1 MTHDEL
7 ERQLRTVSGG
17 IRTGTSG
24 CPGEQQLAA
33 YADGMLP
40 EAEREPLQA
49 HLADCAACL
58 SLVGL
63 LAREDANEALPA
75 VPETALAR
83 ARTLATPP
91 ARPWH
96 QRAPQWAAAALVL
109 LALPVVLHVVR
120 APDAIPD
127 AGHEA
132 TTPVAERSTRSSG
145 GSAPALEVLQPAAGA
160 TVDPAQLSVRWTAV
174 PSSDYY
180 DVRVVDEAGALIVE
194 QRVVAT
200 EWRPDSAVELHPG
213 GDYYVYVEAYH
224 AGGKT
229 VGSAHVPF
237 RASD

>member
-7 ERQLRTVSGG
+7 ERQLRIASGG
-17 IRTGTSG
+17 TRAGTPG

-33 YADGMLP
+33 YADGTLP

-58 SLVGL
+58 SLVGM
-63 LAREDANEALPA
+63 LARDDADEALPE

-83 ARTLATPP
+83 ARALATPP

-109 LALPVVLHVVR
+109 LALPVVMHVAR
-120 APDAIPD
+120 SPDASPD
-127 AGHEA
+127 TASEK
-132 TTPVAERSTRSSG
+132 PSVDERTTRSLGG
-145 GSAPALEVLQPAAGA
+145 GSPALEVLQPAAGA
-160 TVDPAQLSVRWTAV
+160 TVVPGRLSIRWTAV

-180 DVRVVDEAGALIVE
+180 EVRIVDEAGALIAE

-200 EWRPDSAVELHPG
+200 EWRPDPAVPLHSG
-213 GDYYVYVEAYH
+213 GDYYVYVEAH
-224 AGGKT
+224 HSGGKT

>member
-7 ERQLRTVSGG
+7 ERQLRIASGG
-17 IRTGTSG
+17 TRAGTPG

-33 YADGMLP
+33 YADGTLP
-40 EAEREPLQA
+40 EVEREPLQA

-58 SLVGL
+58 SLVGM
-63 LAREDANEALPA
+63 LAREDADEAMPE
-75 VPETALAR
+75 VPEIALAR
-83 ARTLATPP
+83 ARALATPP
-91 ARPWH
+91 VRPWH

-109 LALPVVLHVVR
+109 LALPVMMHMAR
-120 APDAIPD
+120 SPDANQG
-127 AGHEA
+127 AANEA
-132 TTPVAERSTRSSG
+132 PAPFTERSTRSSG

-160 TVDPAQLSVRWTAV
+160 TVDAARLSVRWTAV

-180 DVRVVDEAGALIVE
+180 EVRIVDEAGALIAE

-200 EWRPDSAVELHPG
+200 EWRPDPALPLHSG
-213 GDYYVYVEAYH
+213 GDYYVYVEAHH
-224 AGGKT
+224 AGGKA